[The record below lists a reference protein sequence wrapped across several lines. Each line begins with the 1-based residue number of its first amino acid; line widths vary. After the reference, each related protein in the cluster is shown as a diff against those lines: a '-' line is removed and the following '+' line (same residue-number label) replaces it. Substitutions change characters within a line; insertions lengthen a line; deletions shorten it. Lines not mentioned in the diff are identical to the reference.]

1 MAKFPEVAL
10 RGGAMK
16 KRHFLITGRQ
26 RIAKTFA
33 DWEPKFTRVVLW
45 LIFLLLAL
53 AMLFD
58 QVRDTKQTSNAAFA
72 VTLALASVAF
82 SYGRTQPEKSPIRA
96 EIIFAGE
103 SLVGGAIMFLLASL
117 LRYSSLDAPRHLSAL
132 LEWLPEMPNMKLH
145 AAMMDGVNLLF
156 ASVAFLFFLIGLIH
170 AQRGVLMLSGI
181 AVHRMKGH
189 PGNEDLF
196 FGVAPTYAQHLTK
209 LNEEDGKTN
218 DAVGNTPDA
227 QARKEA

>member
-1 MAKFPEVAL
+1 MAKFSDGRL

-16 KRHFLITGRQ
+16 KRHLLISGRQ
-26 RIAKTFA
+26 RITKTFA
-33 DWEPKFTRVVLW
+33 DWEPKFTRAVLW

-58 QVRDTKQTSNAAFA
+58 QAHDTKQTSNAAFA

-96 EIIFAGE
+96 EIIFAGQ

-117 LRYSSLDAPRHLSAL
+117 LRYTSLDAPRHLSAL
-132 LEWLPEMPNMKLH
+132 LEWLPGMPDKNLH
-145 AAMMDGVNLLF
+145 VTTMAIVNFLF
-156 ASVAFLFFLIGLIH
+156 AGVAFLFFLIGLIH

-181 AVHRMKGH
+181 AVHRMKDH
-189 PGNEDLF
+189 PANEDLF
-196 FGVAPTYAQHLTK
+196 FGVAPTYTQHLKK
-209 LNEEDGKTN
+209 LNEGEGNSDS
-218 DAVGNTPDA
+218 AVANTPDA
-227 QARKEA
+227 KAR